1 MLAFTFLDPV
11 AGIIAGSIAA
21 PLLVL
26 LYFLKLRRR
35 PMRISS
41 TMLWVSAAQD
51 LQVNAPFRM
60 IRPSWLLLLQ
70 LLILALLVGA
80 IARPALDD
88 GDALSGRVVLIID
101 RSASMNARDVID
113 GDITHSRLDEAK
125 ERADELLRRVPSSA
139 EVMLIAIAQRA
150 QVISNFTGDVQRVRT
165 LVREL
170 EPTDQAGDLDEAV
183 RVLGAFIGSADAT
196 GDEGARV
203 VVLSDGDLER
213 TPGVTAPGLGST
225 NVLFER
231 VGRAP
236 GARAENVGIASA
248 AARRDFQ
255 DPAVLRVFA
264 QLVST
269 YERPIE
275 VPVTLSL
282 DGVARDAAVIE
293 VPGAQR
299 TTRPDGAAEYVAG
312 EAAYTFSFE
321 HSDGG
326 VLLIE
331 SGRADAL
338 ASDNVAGV
346 LLRPPGNPRITLVR
360 PDNADGVVDDLL
372 EAVLRTLEPEDLEII
387 EASAYRRAEAA
398 QEPLPG
404 DLVIFDRVEPSV
416 LPTVPTISI
425 GACVPIPGV
434 SREDVPVTATSAR
447 NAFAFW
453 LRAHPVMRYVSLGN
467 VAVTPRGT
475 AWTYPAPDNSE
486 GVRTTTL
493 ASGRTGDLITL
504 LEWRGVGRLHIAFEL
519 EDSNWWRDAS
529 FPVFWRNAVEALTL
543 RGEETAGVAPS
554 TNEPVRLR
562 LAPGAEEIVATGPTE
577 VRLRV
582 GASFGA
588 RSFGPL
594 ARAGLYEVRGVIDEA
609 APPDGPLRLPVSV
622 LSRDESLLRTADS
635 IDLAGGASA
644 SGAGGASI
652 PREIWHWFVLG
663 AAGLLC
669 MEWLLYARK
678 MKV

>member
-80 IARPALDD
+80 LARPALDD

-113 GDITHSRLDEAK
+113 GETSRSRLDDAK
-125 ERADELLRRVPSSA
+125 RRADELLRRVPSSA
-139 EVMLIAIAQRA
+139 EVMLIAIAERA
-150 QVISNFTGDVQRVRT
+150 QVISNFTGDVQRVRA
-165 LVREL
+165 LVRGL

-183 RVLGAFIGSADAT
+183 RVLGAFIGSTDAT
-196 GDEGARV
+196 GGQGARV
-203 VVLSDGDLER
+203 VVISDGDLAR
-213 TPGVTAPGLGST
+213 TPGVTAPGLGSA

-236 GARAENVGIASA
+236 GARAENVGVASA
-248 AARRDFQ
+248 AARRDFE
-255 DPAVLRVFA
+255 DPASLRVFA
-264 QLVST
+264 QILST
-269 YERPIE
+269 FERPIE
-275 VPVTLSL
+275 VPITLSL
-282 DGVARDAAVIE
+282 DGVAIDATVVELPAARRV
-293 VPGAQR
+293 
-299 TTRPDGAAEYVAG
+299 TRPDGSSEYVPG
-312 EAAYTFSFE
+312 EAAYTTSFE
-321 HSDGG
+321 HSEGG

-331 SGRADAL
+331 SGRPDAL
-338 ASDNVAGV
+338 MSDNIAGI

-360 PDNADGVVDDLL
+360 PDRAGSVVDDLL
-372 EAVLRTLEPEDLEII
+372 ETVLRTLEPEELEII
-387 EASAYRRAEAA
+387 GASEYRRAEAA

-404 DLVIFDRVEPSV
+404 DVVIFDRVEPNV
-416 LPTVPTISI
+416 LPAVPTISI
-425 GACVPIPGV
+425 GAGLPVPGV
-434 SREDVPVTATSAR
+434 AREDVEVTSTSAR

-453 LRAHPVMRYVSLGN
+453 LRAHPIMRYVSPGN

-475 AWTYPAPDNSE
+475 RWMYPSPDNGE

-493 ASGRTGDLITL
+493 ASGRNGDLITL
-504 LEWRGVGRLHIAFEL
+504 LEYRGVARLHIAFEL
-519 EDSNWWRDAS
+519 EDSNWWRDLS
-529 FPVFWRNAVEALTL
+529 FPAFWANAIQSLTL
-543 RGEETAGVAPS
+543 RGEETAGISPS

-562 LAPGAEEIVATGPTE
+562 LAPGAEEIVASGPAE
-577 VRLRV
+577 VRLSV
-582 GASFGA
+582 GASSGQ

-594 ARAGLYEVRGVIDEA
+594 PRAGLYEVRGVIDDA
-609 APPDGPLRLPVSV
+609 APPGEPLRVPVSV
-622 LSRDESLLRTADS
+622 LSREESLLRTADS

-644 SGAGGASI
+644 AGNDSASI

-669 MEWLLYARK
+669 IEWLLYARK